1 MLCLIN
7 DKLKDILNKVLIK
20 SSIEKNSVTFL
31 YSGNK
36 INEEL
41 QLSEMIGK
49 EEKNEIE
56 IKILDKNDESS
67 RNNNK
72 LITKSKYIICP
83 KCGENIKLKIN
94 EYKIYLYEC
103 KNGHKINNI
112 LLNEFEKTQYIDTS
126 KIK

>member
-49 EEKNEIE
+49 EDKNEIE
-56 IKILDKNDESS
+56 IIILDKNEESS
-67 RNNNK
+67 
-72 LITKSKYIICP
+72 
-83 KCGENIKLKIN
+83 
-94 EYKIYLYEC
+94 IYYM
-103 KNGHKINNI
+103 
-112 LLNEFEKTQYIDTS
+112 
-126 KIK
+126 